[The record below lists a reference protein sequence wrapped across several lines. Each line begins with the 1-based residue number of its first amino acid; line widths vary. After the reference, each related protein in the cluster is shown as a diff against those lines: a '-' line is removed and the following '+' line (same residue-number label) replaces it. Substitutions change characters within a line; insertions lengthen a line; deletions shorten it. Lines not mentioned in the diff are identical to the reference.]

1 MDPLATAQTSP
12 SSAST
17 PSAANVSAIVQQTT
31 QSVQQIMQQLPGGVA
46 PLQPG
51 QTLGGGNVSGS
62 SSRPK
67 SGNETDSF
75 DLAPKGGG
83 GGTVR
88 GNASGPIFSEDL
100 GNAEAESLPSLHVVQ
115 KRDTLWD
122 IADQY
127 FQNAYEW
134 PRIWSYNPQ
143 VVNPHWIEVGDKI
156 RLRAEATL
164 TLSDRPTAR
173 GGAATD
179 FRLQKSRVIPKTV
192 FLREEGFVSNQ
203 VVDTAGEVS
212 GAREDKLFLSTTDE
226 IYVRILT
233 DGDVRLGDE
242 LSVFRVLRKVG
253 SKGRLVHIQGTVR
266 VDDWDPRTHVA
277 RATVMETMDTIERGA
292 RVAYLPKRY
301 EVVPPS
307 PNASEGT
314 GQILATVPLLS
325 VVGQNQIVYVDRGTD
340 HGLVP
345 GNRLQVI
352 RRGDSWRR
360 SLPTPAAARRIAT
373 ESEDAARIEV
383 VAPPRNEKQFPE
395 EIVAEL
401 RVVDVQKDTSMC
413 LIVESRREVEVGE
426 SIIYRKGY

>member
-1 MDPLATAQTSP
+1 
-12 SSAST
+12 
-17 PSAANVSAIVQQTT
+17 
-31 QSVQQIMQQLPGGVA
+31 
-46 PLQPG
+46 
-51 QTLGGGNVSGS
+51 
-62 SSRPK
+62 
-67 SGNETDSF
+67 
-75 DLAPKGGG
+75 
-83 GGTVR
+83 
-88 GNASGPIFSEDL
+88 
-100 GNAEAESLPSLHVVQ
+100 VVQ